1 MGQEG
6 YLSRWSRRKA
16 QARQGMPE
24 PAPPREAETSAITA
38 TLPDAS
44 AAAQRGGRSAHAVS
58 IPGADAVASMPAV
71 PAAPTTDVVPP
82 APTLDDVA
90 RLPADAPD
98 FSRFVAHDV
107 KPEVKHAALKK
118 LFSDPHFNLM
128 DGLDVYIDDYGK
140 PDPLPAAMLQQMVG
154 SRVLGLLTE
163 EPATPPPTAGTAPA
177 APPNTDNGA
186 SAAVDATPHAVATGP
201 ENLPDEDTDL
211 RLQPDDAAGR
221 EGVAAGPGE
230 EPGASH

>member
-1 MGQEG
+1 MGREG
-6 YLSRWSRRKA
+6 VLSRWSRRKT
-16 QARQGMPE
+16 QARQGMSE
-24 PAPPREAETSAITA
+24 PAPSHVAEASAVAA

-44 AAAQRGGRSAHAVS
+44 AAAQRGGRSAEAVS
-58 IPGADAVASMPAV
+58 TPGANAVASMPAAPAV
-71 PAAPTTDVVPP
+71 PNAGTASP

-90 RLPADAPD
+90 RLPADASD

-107 KPEVKHAALKK
+107 QPEVKHAALKK

-140 PDPLPAAMLQQMVG
+140 PDPLPAAMLQQMAG
-154 SRVLGLLTE
+154 SRFLGLLIE

-186 SAAVDATPHAVATGP
+186 SAAVEATPHAVATGP
-201 ENLPDEDTDL
+201 ESLPDEDTDL
-211 RLQPDDAAGR
+211 RLQPDDAARR